1 MINNGLMYFA
11 ITSVGK
17 RIKDKYEN
25 LEDIIER
32 MISEKYD
39 INIFKE
45 RISKLE
51 DEYHHLLDISDCE
64 INSDSKD
71 ESFEKY
77 LSAAR
82 DLYMNIGVLK
92 TDLLGYQTA
101 CDMQKEKNKELV
113 SLSFDKL
120 KSTIGEE
127 NKEALIDLAWN
138 INNAIG
144 ETIIN
149 ICKEE
154 IK

>member
-1 MINNGLMYFA
+1 MIDKGLMYFA
-11 ITSVGK
+11 ITSTAK

-25 LEDIIER
+25 LEDVIER
-32 MISEKYD
+32 MTSEKYD

-51 DEYHHLLDISDCE
+51 DEYHNLLDISDCE
-64 INSDSKD
+64 ISLDAKD

-82 DLYMNIGVLK
+82 HLYMNIGVLK

-101 CDMQKEKNKELV
+101 CDIQKEKNKEL
-113 SLSFDKL
+113 LSSSFNKL
-120 KSTIGEE
+120 KNVIGEE
-127 NKEALIDLAWN
+127 NKEVLIDLAWK

>member
-1 MINNGLMYFA
+1 MINSGLLYFA

-82 DLYMNIGVLK
+82 DLYMHIGLLK
-92 TDLLGYQTA
+92 TDVIGYQTA
-101 CDMQKEKNKELV
+101 CDIQKEKNKEELT
-113 SLSFDKL
+113 SSFDKL
-120 KSTIGEE
+120 KNTIGED
-127 NKEALIDLAWN
+127 NKEVLIDLAWK